1 VKLIYEPGDSVRVK
15 ATGNLET
22 VVVAPEATITRPAIC
37 TQQGGMY
44 TTDELEPASAPKLL
58 LDLLSKQV
66 IRGKF
71 TLASGQ
77 QSTWYIDGRR
87 VVLSAKGAPTL
98 AMEILRRLHGRSDV
112 VHAIGG
118 PIIGADPIVG
128 ACMALAP
135 AWARADLVGFLV
147 RDRAKGHGLGRL
159 IEGLLE
165 PGMTAAL
172 VDDVATSGRSLVRAA
187 RAVREFG
194 GSVWGAFCR
203 LDRQAGAAEALA
215 EEGVPFYPLFTAADL
230 GIIEEEVD
238 GQG

>member
-1 VKLIYEPGDSVRVK
+1 VKLTYEPGDVVRVR
-15 ATGNLET
+15 ATDRLET
-22 VVVAPEATITRPAIC
+22 ISSAYPGPSLGTEEGGLYAP
-37 TQQGGMY
+37 
-44 TTDELEPASAPKLL
+44 DELEPASAPKLL
-58 LDLLSKQV
+58 LDLLGKQV

-71 TLASGQ
+71 TLSGGKR
-77 QSTWYIDGRR
+77 STWHVDGRR
-87 VVLSAKGAPTL
+87 VALTARGAPAL
-98 AMEILRRLHGRSDV
+98 AMEILRRLHGRPQA

-194 GSVWGAFCR
+194 GSVWGAFCL

-215 EEGVPFYPLFTAADL
+215 EEGVAFHPLFTAADL
-230 GIIEEEVD
+230 GIAEEEEEEA
-238 GQG
+238 